1 MVIPA
6 YNEEEKTLIF
16 FTDYVEYVNFGQRK
30 LQNYWLNYMQEDKN
44 QILFDFK
51 EKLYEEDCNY
61 TSI

>member
-1 MVIPA
+1 M
-6 YNEEEKTLIF
+6 IF